1 MSGPFDP
8 SLSSDHDHAASSSG
22 QPAPVPPPPVPLERM
37 EGSLDLLTGER
48 VHVRPIRPD
57 DTARLQAFHLRLSS
71 DSIMFRFFRL
81 LPTLSDTDAQRF
93 THLDYRDRMALVA
106 TEGQGEDERILGVVR
121 YERISPDTAEVA
133 FVVEDRWQGHGIAT
147 ALLRR
152 LAPYARKLGVT
163 HMLAVT
169 MAANAK
175 MLDVLQ
181 HAGYPFTTRYEDGE
195 FAVTLDTSAP
205 AAGEPSL
212 EEPSPGV

>member
-1 MSGPFDP
+1 MSGPLDP
-8 SLSSDHDHAASSSG
+8 SLSDAYDAASASG
-22 QPAPVPPPPVPLERM
+22 QPTSAPPPPVPLERM
-37 EGSLDLLTGER
+37 EGSLELLTGER

-57 DTARLQAFHLRLSS
+57 DTARLQAFHTRLSS
-71 DSIMFRFFRL
+71 DSIMFRFFRV
-81 LPTLSDTDAQRF
+81 LPALPDADAEHF
-93 THLDYRDRMALVA
+93 THLDYRDRMALIA

-152 LAPYARKLGVT
+152 LAPYARKLGIT
-163 HMLAVT
+163 RLLAVT

-181 HAGYPFTTRYEDGE
+181 HAGYPFSTRYEDGE

-205 AAGEPSL
+205 AAGEP
-212 EEPSPGV
+212 EIG